1 MNEHRM
7 IVISYY
13 GSPSPEMIEYLS
25 EVIATREPRIEN
37 VEIFDYNASDVA
49 KIVSKD
55 ALEKSSTKPPYG
67 VVCDDLTPEDHAV
80 VYIGTIMRNELANYN
95 TNNFISSLITRIN
108 EASVHPENE
117 DSRKFMNALFI
128 LSKEHLIVSRRVL
141 AKYHMTQQKLDVIRR
156 TYHFSSSF

>member
-1 MNEHRM
+1 MNEHRI

-13 GSPSPEMIEYLS
+13 GSPSSEMIEHLS

-37 VEIFDYNASDVA
+37 VEIFDYNATDVA

-55 ALEKSSTKPPYG
+55 ALEKSSVKMPE
-67 VVCDDLTPEDHAV
+67 DLTPEDHAV
-80 VYIGTIMRNELANYN
+80 TYIGTIMRNELANYN

-128 LSKEHLIVSRRVL
+128 LSKEHLVVSKRVL